1 MLPNG
6 HKYKL
11 ENIIIISY
19 KLFLY
24 TFVRSIYI
32 LKQWKYFKAMELDTF
47 FFFLSIRLQGSD
59 GQYFGGSTKAG
70 FAKLNKFNVAA

>member
-47 FFFLSIRLQGSD
+47 FFFFI
-59 GQYFGGSTKAG
+59 
-70 FAKLNKFNVAA
+70 N